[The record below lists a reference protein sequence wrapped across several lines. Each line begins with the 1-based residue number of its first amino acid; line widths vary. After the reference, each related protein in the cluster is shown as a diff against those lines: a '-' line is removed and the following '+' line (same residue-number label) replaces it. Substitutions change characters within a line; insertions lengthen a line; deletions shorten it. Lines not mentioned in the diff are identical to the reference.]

1 MGESVQTYIKGLLN
15 AVQEMNCCFNFLI
28 NGRFFRICPIDLKA
42 KVQLKNFLF
51 ALMKSKSKQRN
62 VILLQQLFKKEKILS
77 DLLSTILEQRKGP
90 ARQEMCSF
98 SHTVKWKKLPV
109 VNLIKPD
116 HVLFWSLGYCGYRTI
131 TNFTSC

>member
-28 NGRFFRICPIDLKA
+28 NGRFLRICPIDLKA

-90 ARQEMCSF
+90 ARQEICSF
-98 SHTVKWKKLPV
+98 SHTVK
-109 VNLIKPD
+109 
-116 HVLFWSLGYCGYRTI
+116 
-131 TNFTSC
+131 